1 MNTQRVLVLG
11 VAALAAGAAAL
22 LARSLLGGG
31 TEKVKAAL
39 PPPRVA
45 VAQILVATNYLQPG
59 VALTPGAVHWQAWPK
74 SVVDQSFILKTN
86 GEDIGQIIQGTVVR
100 APMVAGE
107 PVTTTKIVH
116 SNSAGLMASMVQ
128 DGMRAVSI
136 GISTETGAGGFI
148 LPNDHVDVIVTQQ
161 VSDAPKRYGS
171 HTILTGVR
179 VLAVDQ
185 TYREDKDQKVVIAKT
200 ATLEL
205 TPRQVEKVERG
216 LASGTVSLALRA
228 LGDSG
233 VSPEQPTQT
242 ANTNVH
248 LPETTPNKP
257 QPDKSVQQQQPDDG
271 VTIINYGQTNSAGQG
286 G

>member
-22 LARSLLGGG
+22 LARSLRGGG

-148 LPNDHVDVIVTQQ
+148 LPNDHVDVNVTQQ

-171 HTILTGVR
+171 PTTF
-179 VLAVDQ
+179 
-185 TYREDKDQKVVIAKT
+185 
-200 ATLEL
+200 
-205 TPRQVEKVERG
+205 ER
-216 LASGTVSLALRA
+216 
-228 LGDSG
+228 
-233 VSPEQPTQT
+233 
-242 ANTNVH
+242 
-248 LPETTPNKP
+248 
-257 QPDKSVQQQQPDDG
+257 
-271 VTIINYGQTNSAGQG
+271 
-286 G
+286 